1 MLNFSLYFIQSGAVP
16 FLFNP
21 HRMVLMGVIEMYM
34 PKADLLERK
43 RKLKWTNREIGN
55 LLNCAPGVASSK
67 LNGFLILKDEEDR
80 LLRDAFE
87 KEEQARAAKKEETAV
102 TPTTG
107 AV

>member
-1 MLNFSLYFIQSGAVP
+1 
-16 FLFNP
+16 
-21 HRMVLMGVIEMYM
+21 MVMGVMKMYM

-43 RKLKWTNREIGN
+43 RKLGWTNREIGN

-87 KEEQARAAKKEETAV
+87 NEEQARATKKGETAV
-102 TPTTG
+102 TPNTE
-107 AV
+107 VV